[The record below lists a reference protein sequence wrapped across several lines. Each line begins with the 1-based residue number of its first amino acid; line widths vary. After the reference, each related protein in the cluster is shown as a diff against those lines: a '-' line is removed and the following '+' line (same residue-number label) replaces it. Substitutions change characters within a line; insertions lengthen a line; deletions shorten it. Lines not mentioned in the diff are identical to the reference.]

1 MLQQQLRQKD
11 EDIAAKAAEIGEL
24 KERVAELEKL
34 KEEQQKLLT
43 LKDSELATAQQR
55 LATANSAPAAR
66 PAATTQANTA
76 ASTQDSAPAPSNAPY
91 IWGGIGVIALALLA
105 WLLGATRRKRVKSA
119 PPRKVFDS
127 EALAAS
133 LVPGR
138 DVAPAPVAEDS
149 STLALEEAPAQAA
162 DAAEPETPMDPQA
175 PAAPNGTIDVAS
187 LPPTPPSLETPQW
200 PSGWVKSEAAAD
212 ADGDTTLAADMPTPS
227 FITDAEM
234 PTPKPPVVPKASA
247 AQRFKLA
254 RAFLDIGDDHSA
266 RQLLVEL
273 LDDADP
279 AARTEANRMLR
290 DLG

>member
-11 EDIAAKAAEIGEL
+11 EDIAAKSAEIGEL

-34 KEEQQKLLT
+34 KEEQQKLLA
-43 LKDSELATAQQR
+43 LKDTELATAQQR
-55 LATANSAPAAR
+55 LATANNAPAAP

-76 ASTQDSAPAPSNAPY
+76 PSTQDSAPAASNAPY
-91 IWGGIGVIALALLA
+91 IWGGLGVIALALLA
-105 WLLGATRRKRVKSA
+105 WLLGGRRRKRGKAA

-133 LVPGR
+133 MVPSTASKPVSASE
-138 DVAPAPVAEDS
+138 DSVAPGVRAA
-149 STLALEEAPAQAA
+149 AAPAAHA
-162 DAAEPETPMDPQA
+162 VEPAAEPQT
-175 PAAPNGTIDVAS
+175 PAAANGSIDVAS

-200 PSGWVKSEAAAD
+200 HSGWVKSEAAAD

-234 PTPKPPVVPKASA
+234 PAPKPPEVPKASA

-254 RAFLDIGDDHSA
+254 HAFLDIGDDHSA
-266 RQLLVEL
+266 KQLLVEL